1 MPGCGPTPA
10 YATEGRNSDA
20 SPPLSPNLER
30 IAAREDIERGNA
42 VRGVD
47 LAERFTRF
55 AAAECRG
62 VSPLYRRLAEGVALD
77 PEILEI
83 AARTR
88 PGQPVPNALL
98 AAVHALLLAGVADPL
113 AAHYPSVSSRPAPLE
128 DPYPLFR
135 AFCLAHREEIVALIS
150 TRLIQTNEVRRC
162 ACLLPALGLVAATG
176 GDRPLAMLEVG
187 ASAGLNLNW
196 DRYGY
201 DYGAGRRLGV
211 PASPVQLTCE
221 VRGELPPL
229 PPRLQALAW
238 RVGVDLSP
246 VDLRDPSAVGWLR
259 ALVWPDQPERAA
271 LLEAAIAL
279 ARPDPPRLLAG
290 DALEHLPRLIAEAP
304 ADAALGVVHTHTL
317 NQFTP
322 KARERLEAILCRAS
336 TEREIWRIGIEGRHG
351 ATHAEL
357 ELARYA
363 AGARRSRR
371 ALARC
376 EGHGEWIEWLAR

>member
-135 AFCLAHREEIVALIS
+135 AFCLAH
-150 TRLIQTNEVRRC
+150 C
-162 ACLLPALGLVAATG
+162 
-176 GDRPLAMLEVG
+176 GDR
-187 ASAGLNLNW
+187 
-196 DRYGY
+196 R
-201 DYGAGRRLGV
+201 
-211 PASPVQLTCE
+211 
-221 VRGELPPL
+221 
-229 PPRLQALAW
+229 
-238 RVGVDLSP
+238 VDL
-246 VDLRDPSAVGWLR
+246 DAAD
-259 ALVWPDQPERAA
+259 PDQRGAP
-271 LLEAAIAL
+271 L
-279 ARPDPPRLLAG
+279 RL
-290 DALEHLPRLIAEAP
+290 P
-304 ADAALGVVHTHTL
+304 
-317 NQFTP
+317 
-322 KARERLEAILCRAS
+322 
-336 TEREIWRIGIEGRHG
+336 
-351 ATHAEL
+351 
-357 ELARYA
+357 A
-363 AGARRSRR
+363 AGARARR
-371 ALARC
+371 RD
-376 EGHGEWIEWLAR
+376 RR